1 MASSTVNDAV
11 ALYKMLKTEWDRP
24 AHSLEKCEGLLAKL
38 KIYLTK
44 LSFLPILSSGE
55 GLSKQ
60 ELVIARDVLEIGA
73 LHSIETKDNA
83 SFERYLAQLK
93 CYYFDYS
100 SELPESAY
108 KYQLLGLNLL
118 CLLSQ
123 NRVSEFH
130 TELELLP
137 LSEIKNNVYIRHPV
151 SLEQYLMEGSYNK
164 IFLSKGNVPSKYYT
178 YFIDLLLDTIRVDIG
193 GCIEKAYERISE
205 TEAARLLFFEPG
217 KPGLAEYAARRK
229 WTLNGKREYN
239 FNDAAKSN
247 SNQPGQH
254 KKVPADAIAL
264 QVLDYARELEMIV

>member
-93 CYYFDYS
+93 CYYFDY
-100 SELPESAY
+100 
-108 KYQLLGLNLL
+108 
-118 CLLSQ
+118 
-123 NRVSEFH
+123 RFVFWD
-130 TELELLP
+130 
-137 LSEIKNNVYIRHPV
+137 
-151 SLEQYLMEGSYNK
+151 
-164 IFLSKGNVPSKYYT
+164 F
-178 YFIDLLLDTIRVDIG
+178 
-193 GCIEKAYERISE
+193 
-205 TEAARLLFFEPG
+205 
-217 KPGLAEYAARRK
+217 
-229 WTLNGKREYN
+229 
-239 FNDAAKSN
+239 
-247 SNQPGQH
+247 
-254 KKVPADAIAL
+254 
-264 QVLDYARELEMIV
+264 

>member
-93 CYYFDYS
+93 CYYFDY
-100 SELPESAY
+100 
-108 KYQLLGLNLL
+108 
-118 CLLSQ
+118 
-123 NRVSEFH
+123 
-130 TELELLP
+130 
-137 LSEIKNNVYIRHPV
+137 
-151 SLEQYLMEGSYNK
+151 
-164 IFLSKGNVPSKYYT
+164 
-178 YFIDLLLDTIRVDIG
+178 
-193 GCIEKAYERISE
+193 
-205 TEAARLLFFEPG
+205 RL
-217 KPGLAEYAARRK
+217 
-229 WTLNGKREYN
+229 
-239 FNDAAKSN
+239 
-247 SNQPGQH
+247 
-254 KKVPADAIAL
+254 
-264 QVLDYARELEMIV
+264 VL